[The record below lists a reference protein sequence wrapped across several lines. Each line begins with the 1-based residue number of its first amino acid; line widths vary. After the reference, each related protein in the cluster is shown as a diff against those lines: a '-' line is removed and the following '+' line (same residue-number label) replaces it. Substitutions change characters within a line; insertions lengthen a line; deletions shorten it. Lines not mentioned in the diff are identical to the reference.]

1 VPDSKFECDFCVRI
15 GLSKYTPKVDDDGQR
30 LSNAEILERYNE
42 RRYQH
47 YLDGFEDELDL
58 ARHLNDRTA
67 HFAETASK
75 DEEQL
80 IKTAGFQANAT
91 TLAWWK
97 RARERDPDAAAV
109 AQKVDYEPTPA
120 ESNPWSRVSPA
131 QRFARLKQQIHET
144 FDGRHDVPPAP
155 ITSEDNA
162 QQIPAE
168 RELSPAQ
175 QQALIEERDRQL
187 RLIQEQ
193 LETEEAS
200 R

>member
-1 VPDSKFECDFCVRI
+1 MPDSSFACDFCVRI
-15 GLSKYTPKVDDDGQR
+15 GLSKYTPKVDNDGQR
-30 LSNAEILERYNE
+30 LSNSEVLERYNE

-80 IKTAGFQANAT
+80 IKTAGFHANAA

-97 RARERDPDAAAV
+97 RARDRDPESAAV
-109 AQKVDYEPTPA
+109 AQSVDYEPTPA
-120 ESNPWSRVSPA
+120 EIGPWSRLSPA
-131 QRFARLKQQIHET
+131 ERFAHLKQQINET

-162 QQIPAE
+162 QQIPV
-168 RELSPAQ
+168 ELTFEEMQ
-175 QQALIEERDRQL
+175 ERDRQL
-187 RLIQEQ
+187 AALG
-193 LETEEAS
+193 LFDTKETA
-200 R
+200 

>member
-1 VPDSKFECDFCVRI
+1 VPDSDFACDFCVRI

-30 LSNAEILERYNE
+30 LSNAEVLERYNE

-58 ARHLNDRTA
+58 ARHLNDRTS

-80 IKTAGFQANAT
+80 IKTAGFQANAG

-97 RARERDPDAAAV
+97 RARERDADAAEV
-109 AQKVDYEPTPA
+109 AGKPSYEPSPA
-120 ESNPWSRVSPA
+120 EINSWTRLSPP
-131 QRFARLKQQIHET
+131 QRFARLKKQINET
-144 FDGRHDVPPAP
+144 FDGHHDIPHALSEA
-155 ITSEDNA
+155 ITAEDNA
-162 QQIPAE
+162 QQIPV
-168 RELSPAQ
+168 ELTFEEMQ
-175 QQALIEERDRQL
+175 ERDRQL
-187 RLIQEQ
+187 VA
-193 LETEEAS
+193 LEAFPEEAN

>member
-1 VPDSKFECDFCVRI
+1 MPDSSFACDFCVRI
-15 GLSKYTPKVDDDGQR
+15 GLSKYTPKVDNDGQR
-30 LSNAEILERYNE
+30 LSNSEVLERYNE

-80 IKTAGFQANAT
+80 IKTAGFQANSA

-97 RARERDPDAAAV
+97 RARDRDPESAAV
-109 AQKVDYEPTPA
+109 AQRVDYEPTPA
-120 ESNPWSRVSPA
+120 EIGPWSRLSPA
-131 QRFARLKQQIHET
+131 ERFARLKKQINET

-162 QQIPAE
+162 QQIPV
-168 RELSPAQ
+168 ELTFEEMQ
-175 QQALIEERDRQL
+175 ERDRQL
-187 RLIQEQ
+187 AALGLFDTKEP
-193 LETEEAS
+193 S